1 LVTDGAQIAYS
12 RWGGPGEGL
21 TVHTRVISADGTG
34 DRELPAPP
42 DSVWSSGSEWSNDGT
57 HLLILRSDTPTFDD
71 VHVRVAVVPA
81 DGSSPG
87 TEIPYEGIINAAC
100 CAAWEWA
107 PDDSKIIGT
116 PIGSSGEPLQQLI
129 VDPVAGAI
137 STAPWPTTS
146 DPTWQRVAP

>member
-1 LVTDGAQIAYS
+1 MPWRQLGVLALIALLLAAAIVGYVAS
-12 RWGGPGEGL
+12 QQ
-21 TVHTRVISADGTG
+21 TR
-34 DRELPAPP
+34 LPAPFGP
-42 DSVWSSGSEWSNDGT
+42 ARNGQVVYADKGD
-57 HLLILRSDTPTFDD
+57 IDD

-81 DGSSPG
+81 DGSSHG

-116 PIGSSGEPLQQLI
+116 PIGSSGEPLHQVI

-137 STAPWPTTS
+137 ATAPWPTTS
-146 DPTWQRVAP
+146 DPSWQRVAR